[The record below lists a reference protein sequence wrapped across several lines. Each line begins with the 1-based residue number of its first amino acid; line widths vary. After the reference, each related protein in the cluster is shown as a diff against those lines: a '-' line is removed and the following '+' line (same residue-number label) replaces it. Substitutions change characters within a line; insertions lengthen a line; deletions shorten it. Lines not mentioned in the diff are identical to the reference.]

1 MKIKIGNRFFQ
12 ANRLYCT
19 IEPAGQADSNTVYST
34 FSKNKGT
41 MKLVLNNVTYH
52 NCPVHL
58 REKVAFTSEKRRL
71 LLKKMHAE
79 EHISEAVILET
90 CNRSEFYTYAKK
102 DFDVSGF
109 LAELIGQT
117 QPDAADTW
125 SKYSRESIGIDAVRH
140 LFEVAAGLDSQMLGE
155 NQILSQVKSAYTES
169 IDCRMSKF
177 MFHHLFHNAF
187 RVGKTVRTNTDIN
200 CGAVSISLAAVEL
213 AKKKIDLSAS
223 TAMVIG
229 AGENAALAA
238 RYLLKAQLPTLIIAN
253 RNTKK
258 AQALRARLKTG
269 EIITLADIADRLAE
283 VDLVISS
290 TAAAEPI
297 VTYQAVADGLSQRQ
311 KALLIIDLAVPR
323 DIEPQ
328 INQFECV
335 SLYNIDDLNEQISR
349 NKKKRSN
356 EIPKARAIVAEFT
369 DKFMQWYDSLNLV
382 PTITQLTQKGLI
394 LAHSEAKRYA
404 KDFGEGNDNK
414 LELFAESLV
423 KKMLH
428 GPINFLKNGTDEEPS
443 TEQLQAVDLIN
454 KMFLSQGKRD

>member
-1 MKIKIGNRFFQ
+1 MKMSFGNRFFR

-19 IEPAGQADSNTVYST
+19 GWPSGQADSNTVYSM

-52 NCPVHL
+52 NCPVQL
-58 REKVAFTSEKRRL
+58 REKVAFTAEKRRSM
-71 LLKKMHAE
+71 LKKMHAE
-79 EHISEAVILET
+79 EQISEAVILQT
-90 CNRSEFYTYAKK
+90 CNRSEFYAYAKK
-102 DFDVSGF
+102 DFDVRGF
-109 LAELIGQT
+109 LAELIGQM
-117 QPDAADTW
+117 QPEAADIW

-177 MFHHLFHNAF
+177 MFHRLFHNAF

-229 AGENAALAA
+229 AGENAELAA

-269 EIITLADIADRLAE
+269 EIISLADITDRLAE

-428 GPINFLKNGTDEEPS
+428 GPISFLKNGTDQKPGP
-443 TEQLQAVDLIN
+443 EQLQAVDLIN

>member
-1 MKIKIGNRFFQ
+1 MLAIDFFEPTGYI
-12 ANRLYCT
+12 ALASRLDRQIVILYT
-19 IEPAGQADSNTVYST
+19 SGSQ
-34 FSKNKGT
+34 KNEGT
-41 MKLVLNNVTYH
+41 MKLVLNNVTYR

-102 DFDVSGF
+102 NFDVSEF

-117 QPDAADTW
+117 QPEALDTW
-125 SKYSRESIGIDAVRH
+125 SKYSRQSIGIDAVRH

-155 NQILSQVKSAYTES
+155 NQILPQVKSAYTES

-187 RVGKTVRTNTDIN
+187 RAGKTVRTNTNIN

-258 AQALRARLKTG
+258 AQALRARLKPVPSAVEGTG

-283 VDLVISS
+283 VDLLISS

-311 KALLIIDLAVPR
+311 KPLLMIDLAVPR
-323 DIEPQ
+323 DIEPK

-349 NKKKRSN
+349 NRKKRSN

-382 PTITQLTQKGLI
+382 PTITQLTQKGLK
-394 LAHSEAKRYA
+394 LAHCEAKRYA
-404 KDFGEGNDNK
+404 KDFGQGND
-414 LELFAESLV
+414 
-423 KKMLH
+423 
-428 GPINFLKNGTDEEPS
+428 
-443 TEQLQAVDLIN
+443 
-454 KMFLSQGKRD
+454 R

>member
-1 MKIKIGNRFFQ
+1 
-12 ANRLYCT
+12 
-19 IEPAGQADSNTVYST
+19 
-34 FSKNKGT
+34 

-52 NCPVHL
+52 NCPVQL
-58 REKVAFTSEKRRL
+58 REKVAFTTEKQRL
-71 LLKKMHAE
+71 MLKKMHAE
-79 EHISEAVILET
+79 EQISEAIILQT

-109 LAELIGQT
+109 LAELIGQI
-117 QPDAADTW
+117 QPEAIDTW
-125 SKYSRESIGIDAVRH
+125 SKYSRQSAGADAVRH

-155 NQILSQVKSAYTES
+155 NQVLSQVKSAYTES

-177 MFHHLFHNAF
+177 VFHHLFHNAF

-213 AKKKIDLSAS
+213 AKKKIDLSAG

-258 AQALRARLKTG
+258 AQVLKTQLKAG
-269 EIITLADIADRLAE
+269 EIISLADIVDRLAD
-283 VDLVISS
+283 VDLMISS

-297 VTYQAVADGLSQRQ
+297 VTYEAVANTLSQRQ
-311 KALLIIDLAVPR
+311 KPLLMIDLAVPR
-323 DIEPQ
+323 DIEPE
-328 INQFECV
+328 ISQFDCV
-335 SLYNIDDLNEQISR
+335 SLFNIDDLNEQISR
-349 NKKKRSN
+349 NRKKRSN
-356 EIPKARAIVAEFT
+356 EIPKAQAIVAEFT

-382 PTITQLTQKGLI
+382 PTITQLTQQGLK

-404 KDFGEGNDNK
+404 KDFGEGSTDK

-423 KKMLH
+423 NKMLH
-428 GPINFLKNGTDEEPS
+428 GPISFLKNGADEEPS

-454 KMFLSQGKRD
+454 KMFLSQSERD

>member
-1 MKIKIGNRFFQ
+1 
-12 ANRLYCT
+12 
-19 IEPAGQADSNTVYST
+19 
-34 FSKNKGT
+34 

-52 NCPVHL
+52 NCPVQL
-58 REKVAFTSEKRRL
+58 REKVAFAAEKRHL
-71 LLKKMHAE
+71 MLKKMHAE
-79 EHISEAVILET
+79 QRISEAVILQT
-90 CNRSEFYTYAKK
+90 CNRSEFYIYAKK

-109 LAELIGQT
+109 LTELIGQM
-117 QPDAADTW
+117 QPEAPDTW
-125 SKYSRESIGIDAVRH
+125 NKYHRESIGVDAVRH

-155 NQILSQVKSAYTES
+155 NQVLSQVKSAYTES

-177 MFHHLFHNAF
+177 MFHRIFHNTF

-213 AKKKIDLSAS
+213 AKKKIDLSDS

-258 AQALRARLKTG
+258 AQALKTRLKAG
-269 EIITLADIADRLAE
+269 EIIGLADIVDKLAE

-311 KALLIIDLAVPR
+311 KPLLIIDLAVPR

-328 INQFECV
+328 ISHFECV
-335 SLYNIDDLNEQISR
+335 SLFNIDDLNEQISR

-382 PTITQLTQKGLI
+382 PIITQLTQKGLI

-404 KDFGEGNDNK
+404 KDFGKGNDNK

-428 GPINFLKNGTDEEPS
+428 GPISFLKKGADQEPS
-443 TEQLQAVDLIN
+443 PEQLQAADLIN

>member
-1 MKIKIGNRFFQ
+1 M
-12 ANRLYCT
+12 
-19 IEPAGQADSNTVYST
+19 

-52 NCPVHL
+52 NCPVQL
-58 REKVAFTSEKRRL
+58 REKVAFTTEKRRL
-71 LLKKMHAE
+71 MLKKMHAE
-79 EHISEAVILET
+79 ERICEAVILDT

-177 MFHHLFHNAF
+177 MFHHIFHNAF

-258 AQALRARLKTG
+258 AQALRARLKLVPSEARGERSRTIEGTG
-269 EIITLADIADRLAE
+269 EIISLADIANRLAE

-290 TAAAEPI
+290 TAAAEPV

-311 KALLIIDLAVPR
+311 KPLLIIDLAVPR

>member
-1 MKIKIGNRFFQ
+1 
-12 ANRLYCT
+12 
-19 IEPAGQADSNTVYST
+19 
-34 FSKNKGT
+34 
-41 MKLVLNNVTYH
+41 MKLVLNNVTYR

-58 REKVAFTSEKRRL
+58 REKVAFTAEKRRI
-71 LLKKMHAE
+71 LLKKMHTE
-79 EHISEAVILET
+79 QNISEAVVLET
-90 CNRSEFYTYAKK
+90 CNRSEFYTYANK
-102 DFDVSGF
+102 DFDISGF
-109 LAELIGQT
+109 LIELIGQI
-117 QPDAADTW
+117 QPEAADTW

-177 MFHHLFHNAF
+177 MFHRIFHNAF

-213 AKKKIDLSAS
+213 AKKKIDLPAS

-238 RYLLKAQLPTLIIAN
+238 RYLLKAQLPNLIIAN

-269 EIITLADIADRLAE
+269 EIISLADIADRLAE

-311 KALLIIDLAVPR
+311 KPLLIIDLAVPR

-369 DKFMQWYDSLNLV
+369 DKFMQWYDSLNLI
-382 PTITQLTQKGLI
+382 PTITQLTQQGLI
-394 LAHSEAKRYA
+394 LAHSEANRYA

-428 GPINFLKNGTDEEPS
+428 GPINFLKNGADEEPS

>member
-1 MKIKIGNRFFQ
+1 
-12 ANRLYCT
+12 
-19 IEPAGQADSNTVYST
+19 
-34 FSKNKGT
+34 

-52 NCPVHL
+52 NCPVQL
-58 REKVAFTSEKRRL
+58 REKVAFTTEKRRL
-71 LLKKMHAE
+71 MLKKMHAE
-79 EHISEAVILET
+79 KHISEAVILET

-109 LAELIGQT
+109 LTELIGQM
-117 QPDAADTW
+117 QPEAPDTW
-125 SKYSRESIGIDAVRH
+125 SKYSRESVGIDAVRH

-177 MFHHLFHNAF
+177 MFHRLFHNAF

-258 AQALRARLKTG
+258 AQAVRARLKTG
-269 EIITLADIADRLAE
+269 EIISLADIADRLAE

-369 DKFMQWYDSLNLV
+369 DKFMQWYDSLNLI
-382 PTITQLTQKGLI
+382 PTITQLTQQGLI

-428 GPINFLKNGTDEEPS
+428 GPISFLKNGADQEPGP
-443 TEQLQAVDLIN
+443 EQLQAVDLIN

>member
-1 MKIKIGNRFFQ
+1 
-12 ANRLYCT
+12 
-19 IEPAGQADSNTVYST
+19 
-34 FSKNKGT
+34 
-41 MKLVLNNVTYH
+41 MKLVLNNVTYR

-58 REKVAFTSEKRRL
+58 REKVAFTAEKRRL
-71 LLKKMHAE
+71 MLKKMHAE
-79 EHISEAVILET
+79 GRICEAVILQT

-102 DFDVSGF
+102 DFDVRGF
-109 LAELIGQT
+109 LAKLIGQI
-117 QPDAADTW
+117 QPEAADTW
-125 SKYSRESIGIDAVRH
+125 NKYSQESIGIDAVRH

-213 AKKKIDLSAS
+213 AKKKIDLSTS

-238 RYLLKAQLPTLIIAN
+238 RYLLKAHLPNLIIAN

-258 AQALRARLKTG
+258 AQTLRARLKLVPSEACGERSRTIERTG
-269 EIITLADIADRLAE
+269 EIITLADIADRLAD

-297 VTYQAVADGLSQRQ
+297 VTYQAVADRLSQRR
-311 KALLIIDLAVPR
+311 KPLLMIDLAVPR

-328 INQFECV
+328 IRRFECV
-335 SLYNIDDLNEQISR
+335 SLFNIDDLNKQISR

-356 EIPKARAIVAEFT
+356 EIPKAQAIVAEFT

-382 PTITQLTQKGLI
+382 PTITQLTQKGLK

-414 LELFAESLV
+414 LELFAQSLV

-428 GPINFLKNGTDEEPS
+428 GPISFLKNDADREPS
-443 TEQLQAVDLIN
+443 TELLQAVDLIN
-454 KMFLSQGKRD
+454 KMFLSQSERD

>member
-1 MKIKIGNRFFQ
+1 
-12 ANRLYCT
+12 
-19 IEPAGQADSNTVYST
+19 
-34 FSKNKGT
+34 

-52 NCPVHL
+52 NCPVQL
-58 REKVAFTSEKRRL
+58 REKVAFTAEKRCSM
-71 LLKKMHAE
+71 LKKMRAE
-79 EHISEAVILET
+79 EQISEAVILQT

-102 DFDVSGF
+102 DFDVRGF
-109 LAELIGQT
+109 LAELIGQM
-117 QPDAADTW
+117 QPEAPDTW
-125 SKYSRESIGIDAVRH
+125 SKYSRQNLGIDAVRH

-177 MFHHLFHNAF
+177 MFHRLFHNAF

-258 AQALRARLKTG
+258 AQALRARLKLVPSAVEGTG

-335 SLYNIDDLNEQISR
+335 SLYNIDDLNEQINR

-428 GPINFLKNGTDEEPS
+428 GPISFLKNGADEELS
-443 TEQLQAVDLIN
+443 TEQLRAADLIN
-454 KMFLSQGKRD
+454 KMFLSQNKRD

>member
-1 MKIKIGNRFFQ
+1 
-12 ANRLYCT
+12 
-19 IEPAGQADSNTVYST
+19 
-34 FSKNKGT
+34 
-41 MKLVLNNVTYH
+41 
-52 NCPVHL
+52 
-58 REKVAFTSEKRRL
+58 
-71 LLKKMHAE
+71 
-79 EHISEAVILET
+79 
-90 CNRSEFYTYAKK
+90 
-102 DFDVSGF
+102 
-109 LAELIGQT
+109 
-117 QPDAADTW
+117 
-125 SKYSRESIGIDAVRH
+125 
-140 LFEVAAGLDSQMLGE
+140 
-155 NQILSQVKSAYTES
+155 
-169 IDCRMSKF
+169 
-177 MFHHLFHNAF
+177 MFHRLFHNAF

-213 AKKKIDLSAS
+213 AKKKIDLSTG

-258 AQALRARLKTG
+258 AQALRTRLKAG

-297 VTYQAVADGLSQRQ
+297 VTYQAVADSLSQRQ
-311 KALLIIDLAVPR
+311 KPLLIIDLAVPL

-328 INQFECV
+328 ISRFGCV
-335 SLYNIDDLNEQISR
+335 SLYNIDDLNKQISR

-356 EIPKARAIVAEFT
+356 EIPKARAIIAEFT
-369 DKFMQWYDSLNLV
+369 DKFMQWYDSLNLI
-382 PTITQLTQKGLI
+382 PTIAQLTQKGLI

-404 KDFGEGNDNK
+404 KDFGRDNNDK
-414 LELFAESLV
+414 LQLFAESLV
-423 KKMLH
+423 KKILH
-428 GPINFLKNGTDEEPS
+428 GPITFLKNGADEEPS

>member
-1 MKIKIGNRFFQ
+1 LAIDFFEPTGYI
-12 ANRLYCT
+12 ALAGRLDRQIVILYT
-19 IEPAGQADSNTVYST
+19 PGSQ
-34 FSKNKGT
+34 KNEGT

-52 NCPVHL
+52 NCPVQL

-71 LLKKMHAE
+71 MLKKMHAE
-79 EHISEAVILET
+79 EQISEAVILQT
-90 CNRSEFYTYAKK
+90 CNRSEFYAYAKK
-102 DFDVSGF
+102 DFDVRGF
-109 LAELIGQT
+109 LAELIGQM
-117 QPDAADTW
+117 QPEAPDTW

-140 LFEVAAGLDSQMLGE
+140 LFEVAAGLDSQMIGE

-177 MFHHLFHNAF
+177 MFHRIFHNAF

-238 RYLLKAQLPTLIIAN
+238 KYLLKAQLPTLIIAN

-269 EIITLADIADRLAE
+269 EIISLADIADRLAE

-428 GPINFLKNGTDEEPS
+428 GPISFLKNGADQEPGP
-443 TEQLQAVDLIN
+443 EQLQAVDLIN

>member
-1 MKIKIGNRFFQ
+1 
-12 ANRLYCT
+12 
-19 IEPAGQADSNTVYST
+19 
-34 FSKNKGT
+34 
-41 MKLVLNNVTYH
+41 
-52 NCPVHL
+52 
-58 REKVAFTSEKRRL
+58 
-71 LLKKMHAE
+71 
-79 EHISEAVILET
+79 
-90 CNRSEFYTYAKK
+90 
-102 DFDVSGF
+102 
-109 LAELIGQT
+109 
-117 QPDAADTW
+117 
-125 SKYSRESIGIDAVRH
+125 
-140 LFEVAAGLDSQMLGE
+140 MLGE

-177 MFHHLFHNAF
+177 MFHRIFHNAF

-223 TAMVIG
+223 AAMVIG

-238 RYLLKAQLPTLIIAN
+238 KYLLKAQLPTLIIAN

-258 AQALRARLKTG
+258 VQALRARLKTG
-269 EIITLADIADRLAE
+269 EIISLADIADRLAE

-428 GPINFLKNGTDEEPS
+428 GPISFLKNGADQEPGP
-443 TEQLQAVDLIN
+443 EQLQAVDLIN

>member
-1 MKIKIGNRFFQ
+1 
-12 ANRLYCT
+12 
-19 IEPAGQADSNTVYST
+19 
-34 FSKNKGT
+34 
-41 MKLVLNNVTYH
+41 MKLVLNNVTYR
-52 NCPVHL
+52 NCPVQL
-58 REKVAFTSEKRRL
+58 REKVAFTAEKRRL

-79 EHISEAVILET
+79 EQISEAVILET

-102 DFDVSGF
+102 DFDVRGF
-109 LAELIGQT
+109 LAELIRQV
-117 QPDAADTW
+117 QPEAPDIW
-125 SKYSRESIGIDAVRH
+125 SKYSRESVGVDAVRH

-187 RVGKTVRTNTDIN
+187 RVGKTVRTNTNIN

-229 AGENAALAA
+229 AGENAALVAK
-238 RYLLKAQLPTLIIAN
+238 YLLKAQLPTLIIAN

-258 AQALRARLKTG
+258 AQVLKTRLKIG
-269 EIITLADIADRLAE
+269 EIISLADIADRLAE

-311 KALLIIDLAVPR
+311 KPLLIIDLAVPR

-328 INQFECV
+328 INHFECV

-356 EIPKARAIVAEFT
+356 EIPKARVIVAEFT

-382 PTITQLTQKGLI
+382 PTITQLTQKGLD
-394 LAHSEAKRYA
+394 LAHSEANRYA

-414 LELFAESLV
+414 LELFAQSLV
-423 KKMLH
+423 KKILH
-428 GPINFLKNGTDEEPS
+428 GPITFLKNGADEEP
-443 TEQLQAVDLIN
+443 TIEQLRAVDLIN